1 MRNSITIGILLILLS
16 MGSFAQFNPATLQN
30 SVVRV
35 VVSVN
40 DRESN
45 VLTGFVWKTPT
56 QIVTSLHGMHPT
68 GTIKVLYMNNAWR
81 KVRIKK
87 VLQKADLVL
96 LEVLPGEPA
105 VPAGVVPISSF
116 SADPIEFRTE
126 IFAIGYNSGARGSS
140 SRTLKKGLAHPPE
153 NLANLIPQK
162 DREVLARIGFPSLDL
177 DILYLEG
184 SLLPGFSG
192 SPVFDLRGRL
202 IGIGDGGLE
211 KGASNVSWAI
221 PAKYLRDLEASTVT
235 SLPPNFEL
243 IAQLFSARSTVEGS
257 VEDMAELEK
266 TLLQPDTPKP
276 LKASGF
282 EFYLTKNRSIIEM
295 VNTSDDPDNM
305 LKFSS
310 EIEDFNV
317 SLDYDN
323 IRFDIYEDI
332 NNGVIL
338 VIPEGQQLFY
348 DQSNETFE
356 VRFPGNDFVSLGY
369 SGVKDDFSAT
379 EISDVVEYVNDFLN
393 GALAKNLGLSGFE
406 TDEDYT
412 YWIDYGD
419 GRKIAWLSVTGNEA
433 VYGPGNLICIVGV
446 YAAMLISPD
455 KSFIALSTYFVPV
468 DLLAFTTVNGLDCSD
483 PGIYWQECEF
493 VNDIFKV
500 FSAAHLTTFAY

>member
-16 MGSFAQFNPATLQN
+16 LGSFAQFNPATLQN

-40 DRESN
+40 NRESN

-153 NLANLIPQK
+153 NLANLIPPK
-162 DREVLARIGFPSLDL
+162 DREVLARIGFPALDL

-221 PAKYLRDLEASTVT
+221 PAKYLNDLEASTVA

-257 VEDMAELEK
+257 VEDLAELEK
-266 TLLQPDTPKP
+266 TLLQPDAPKP

-282 EFYLTKNRSIIEM
+282 EFYLTKNRSIGEM
-295 VNTSDDPDNM
+295 ADTSDDPDNM
-305 LKFSS
+305 VKFSS
-310 EIEDFNV
+310 EIEEFNV

-338 VIPEGQQLFY
+338 VIPEGQQLLY
-348 DQSNETFE
+348 DPSDGTFE
-356 VRFPGNDFVSLGY
+356 VKFPGNDFVSLGY

-379 EISDVVEYVNDFLN
+379 EISDVVEYVDDFLN
-393 GALAKNLGLSGFE
+393 GTLAQNLGLSGFKTNE
-406 TDEDYT
+406 EYT

-419 GRKIAWLSVTGNEA
+419 GRKIAWLSATGNET
-433 VYGPGNLICIVGV
+433 VYGPGNLVCTVGV
-446 YAAMLISPD
+446 YATMLMSAE
-455 KSFIALSTYFVPV
+455 KSFIAFSTYFIPV